1 VGIIST
7 EHRLSESEEQQAR
20 QVLLEKKC
28 YPVFMTIKEIQSFL
42 MFYENLIK
50 PKMHNFQNL
59 HDDTQHNN
67 EFWASY
73 LLVNQK
79 IAAKVVELKSTV
91 KDLKVVWVH
100 GDHLMLTPQFIRKSF
115 STVNLG
121 FYFHSAF
128 PASAMFSTIQQ
139 RSQILQSLL
148 QSDMISFH
156 LFEYARNFIN
166 SCERLLNLTL
176 DYSSGGLMSVNFHGR
191 VVGVRVS
198 QIGIDEDFINHIMSS
213 KEYKKWVER
222 FKQEFKVIAEA
233 ARKSSV
239 AGAGIGSRSTA
250 NFGAI

>member
-1 VGIIST
+1 V
-7 EHRLSESEEQQAR
+7 
-20 QVLLEKKC
+20 
-28 YPVFMTIKEIQSFL
+28 
-42 MFYENLIK
+42 
-50 PKMHNFQNL
+50 
-59 HDDTQHNN
+59 
-67 EFWASY
+67 
-73 LLVNQK
+73 
-79 IAAKVVELKSTV
+79 
-91 KDLKVVWVH
+91 
-100 GDHLMLTPQFIRKSF
+100 
-115 STVNLG
+115 
-121 FYFHSAF
+121 
-128 PASAMFSTIQQ
+128 
-139 RSQILQSLL
+139 QILQSLL

-166 SCERLLNLTL
+166 SCERLMNLTL

-250 NFGAI
+250 NFGAMQNRVGQRTERSGEAMSTSQSSNSLYTLESSTIAERYSKPIIICSIDTFSHLSGFVTKLKGFQKFMQTYPSFRNKIVLIQFIPSVYCLSNITPASQSHV